1 VYHRAHHTSSGVAL
15 SPRRSARAATD
26 DVRSTILRA
35 AERCIQRYGIR
46 KTTMDD
52 IAREVRMSRP
62 SVYRYFAD
70 REDLL
75 LALLSEHSRALTE
88 RARRFIDQHP
98 SVEDGLVEGLLYI
111 ADHGHRDEF
120 ARLLVSMD
128 DSAFGQRLASTDTSA
143 TLTGEFWDPFL
154 DAAEERGELRPGLDR
169 HDMHVW
175 LGHVGLLLMGLL
187 TREPKSDPAKLRDLL
202 RSFVVPAF
210 VTAPRSGKPAKAA
223 RSVMKATRPRRVTA
237 NAKHVPV
244 LPGVR
249 TTHGAQKKKPS
260 ATDTELAELR
270 ARIEQLEAEKQP

>member
-1 VYHRAHHTSSGVAL
+1 M
-15 SPRRSARAATD
+15 SPRPSAHAATD

-35 AERCIQRYGIR
+35 AERCIQRHGIR

-52 IAREVRMSRP
+52 IAREARMSRP

-75 LALLSEHSRALTE
+75 LALLSERSRALTE

-120 ARLLVSMD
+120 ARLLVSVD
-128 DSAFGQRLASTDTSA
+128 DSKFGQRLASTDTSA

-154 DAAEERGELRPGLDR
+154 DAAEARGELRPGLDR
-169 HDMHVW
+169 HDIHVW
-175 LGHVGLLLMGLL
+175 LGHVGLLLMGLM
-187 TREPKSDPAKLRDLL
+187 TREPESDPAKLRDLL

-210 VTAPRSGKPAKAA
+210 VTVPRSGKPAKAA
-223 RSVMKATRPRRVTA
+223 RAVTKATPPRRVTG
-237 NAKHVPV
+237 NSKHVPV
-244 LPGVR
+244 IPGVR
-249 TTHGAQKKKPS
+249 TTQGAQKKKPS
-260 ATDTELAELR
+260 DTNSELAELR
-270 ARIEQLEAEKQP
+270 ARIEQLEAEKQS